1 MKKNLEQSYT
11 FARELTTLA
20 ILLIIF
26 ECIYIDRFV
35 FDLLLA
41 KNADPLNDDES
52 PFKYHMISDSTYL
65 LDGIGFLSFLLMHR
79 SNLK

>member
-1 MKKNLEQSYT
+1 MMKNNLEQSYT

-52 PFKYHMISDSTYL
+52 PFKYHNRYEIYINRAAEFMNSYL
-65 LDGIGFLSFLLMHR
+65 
-79 SNLK
+79 